1 VRQHARSADCRRLN
15 CIGEPGDALDGVIG
29 NHHSKFGT
37 IDARNKPGERAN
49 QQDRQETALEGNAAS
64 YGSGY
69 AINAGTV
76 AWRKS
81 STDRGT
87 RPVRFVTV
95 VVTIA

>member
-1 VRQHARSADCRRLN
+1 MRQHARSADCRRLN

-37 IDARNKPGERAN
+37 MDVHGKPW
-49 QQDRQETALEGNAAS
+49 ETSRLG
-64 YGSGY
+64 GSEECRLLTGGY
-69 AINAGTV
+69 AISAGTV
-76 AWRKS
+76 VWRKF
-81 STDRGT
+81 STDTGS